1 LALGEEIKP
10 SGLTGDSLAPES
22 KVGQVCQYQPALA
35 AQIANFRFPIA
46 DCIAAREWILHR
58 EAMQLTIGCW
68 QSRLPISNQ
77 QSAIG
82 NRQCLTGLSFRQQL
96 LFSVA

>member
-35 AQIANFRFPIA
+35 AQIA

-58 EAMQLTIGCW
+58 EAVQL
-68 QSRLPISNQ
+68 
-77 QSAIG
+77 AIG
-82 NRQCLTGLSFRQQL
+82 NRQSLTGLSFRPQL